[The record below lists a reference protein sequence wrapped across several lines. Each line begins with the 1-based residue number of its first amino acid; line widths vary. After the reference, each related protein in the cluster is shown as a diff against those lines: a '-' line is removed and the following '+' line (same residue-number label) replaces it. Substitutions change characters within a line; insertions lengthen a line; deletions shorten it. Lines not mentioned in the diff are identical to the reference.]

1 MGKCFA
7 IERIVVDGISM
18 ETEETVPSGNHHL
31 LLLLFARGRWVA
43 FSHTPD
49 HSFVFEE
56 MSRRTLRRRRRRRY
70 RRRHRQL
77 RLVYELRMEFITR
90 KRVA

>member
-43 FSHTPD
+43 FSHT
-49 HSFVFEE
+49 FEE
-56 MSRRTLRRRRRRRY
+56 MSRRTLRRRRRRRRY

-77 RLVYELRMEFITR
+77 RLVYELRMEFETR